1 MRLGHTGIKWRTVA
15 LAPFL
20 LAVSAAAPAAGPA
33 AGAPDPERCAAH
45 AASSEEQSPRADCCF
60 TNRAFTGVCRV
71 RPAEDETC
79 ATILAYLNNPQSQGK
94 AYCGGTTI
102 RSGWQQVSCETPPAS
117 GPVEGSEEPGR

>member
-1 MRLGHTGIKWRTVA
+1 MREGHTRPALRTA
-15 LAPFL
+15 GLATL
-20 LAVSAAAPAAGPA
+20 VLAGAAALGAGPPVSDLA
-33 AGAPDPERCAAH
+33 EPGPCAAL
-45 AASSEEQSPRADCCF
+45 AASSEESPRADCCF

-71 RPAEDETC
+71 KPAEDETC

-94 AYCGGTTI
+94 TYCGGTTI